1 MALSPTQTAAVAN
14 TISPVRLGTYLA
26 ATGFSPGATA
36 LDIYVWNA
44 LVSGAFF
51 SSLHICEVV
60 MRNGVAHALELKYGH
75 DWPWNSGFERTLTAA
90 RKADLQQARQGIPV
104 GSTGKVIAEL
114 KFVFWCKMFTVRHD
128 PHVWNVH
135 LRTAFPFLPF
145 PLTVAAARTM
155 LYDEMEA
162 LRGFRNRIA
171 HHEPIFAYPLDEHHM
186 RIARL
191 IKSRCGETAEWLAQ
205 WEVVTAALAAKP

>member
-1 MALSPTQTAAVAN
+1 MILTPAQIAAVSR

-26 ATGFSPGATA
+26 AKGFSPTATA
-36 LDIYVWNA
+36 LDIYIWNA

-60 MRNGVAHALELKYGH
+60 MRNGIAHALELKYGP
-75 DWPWNSGFERTLTAA
+75 DWPWDAGFERTLTAA
-90 RKADLQQARQGIPV
+90 RKGDLQQARRGIPV
-104 GSTGKVIAEL
+104 GSTGQVIAEL
-114 KFVFWCKMFTVRHD
+114 NFVFWCKMFTVRHD
-128 PHVWNVH
+128 PHVWNVN
-135 LRTAFPFLPF
+135 LRIAFPFLPF
-145 PLTVAAARTM
+145 PLTVAAARTK

-171 HHEPIFAYPLDEHHM
+171 HHEPIFAHPLDEHHL

-191 IKSRCGETAEWLAQ
+191 IKSRCVETARWLAQ

>member
-1 MALSPTQTAAVAN
+1 M
-14 TISPVRLGTYLA
+14 
-26 ATGFSPGATA
+26 
-36 LDIYVWNA
+36 DIYVWNA

-155 LYDEMEA
+155 LYDE
-162 LRGFRNRIA
+162 N
-171 HHEPIFAYPLDEHHM
+171 HM

-191 IKSRCGETAEWLAQ
+191 IKSRCGETAEWLTQ